1 MIVSPDG
8 LLSHKSAINTHGPYI
23 PHALEIKC
31 PTPQPYKTPVKYSVP
46 DRYIFHFMA
55 EMRALDVNEL
65 FYLSWSP
72 ESTTVHKVHY
82 DESLWSKISGEIERI
97 YSGSGKDHQIRD
109 HLVRKLSP
117 CSQNSKKRMLNLCV
131 KCHHV

>member
-1 MIVSPDG
+1 MEDGWHRVYINHDPLMIVSPDG

-65 FYLSWSP
+65 LYLSWSP
-72 ESTTVHKVHY
+72 EVPQCTKCTMMN
-82 DESLWSKISGEIERI
+82 
-97 YSGSGKDHQIRD
+97 
-109 HLVRKLSP
+109 P
-117 CSQNSKKRMLNLCV
+117 CGARSVAK
-131 KCHHV
+131 